1 MGFDAL
7 KFLWQI
13 VNILILI
20 GIFVLIFVIPARV
33 FKKINAIESHL
44 EQINRRLETLEENK
58 VKNKL

>member
-13 VNILILI
+13 VNFLILI

-33 FKKINAIESHL
+33 FKKINVIESHL